1 MENRVLVVDDEKE
14 IRNFLL
20 KALTRVGGFQVGLA
34 ENGAEALKILEKE
47 EFDLV
52 VTDMKMPVM
61 DGLQLAAEISRSRP
75 EVLTVLMTGH
85 GTIDSALE
93 AMKQGASDFLTK
105 PLNLEETILRLKKV
119 LEGKQRFVRLKD
131 YADHLEKANQEL
143 KRIDTIKSE
152 FVSVASHELRTPLA
166 AIKNAIQIMLSGKAG
181 EINENQ
187 KKFLSMAERNINRL
201 TNILNDL
208 LNLSRI
214 ESGKIIIN
222 FEELAPK
229 ALIEF
234 ILSSLKPQA
243 DNKSLKLRM
252 DFPDELP
259 TAYGDRE
266 KIEQILTNLVGN
278 AIKFTP
284 EGGEITVSAKPLDSD
299 RKMVAFSV
307 RDTGIGIPEE
317 ELEKIFDKFHQVED
331 SLHRSTGGT
340 GLGLAITRGLIE
352 AHQGK
357 IWVESELGKGSTFT
371 FTLPISEVERRD
383 GNVRFILD
391 REFQRAQEN
400 QTPLTLFLIKLLD
413 QKKEV
418 EQTSMDEV
426 ESKVKQCLCRKS
438 DILLRK
444 RRENILVAL
453 CEADLKGAKAIRQR
467 IDEGF
472 QKNPVKDQDRSLAI
486 NIGTA
491 TFPEEALSKRELF
504 RKAKVEL
511 RRKE

>member
-14 IRNFLL
+14 IRTFLL
-20 KALTRVGGFQVGLA
+20 KALTRVGGFQVELA

-47 EFDLV
+47 KFDLV

-61 DGLQLAAEISRSRP
+61 GGLQLAAEISRSRP
-75 EVLTVLMTGH
+75 EILTVLMTGH

-131 YADHLEKANQEL
+131 YADQLEKANQEL
-143 KRIDTIKSE
+143 RRIDTIKSE

-166 AIKNAIQIMLSGKAG
+166 SIKNAIQIMLSGKAG

-214 ESGKIIIN
+214 ESGKIVMN
-222 FEELAPK
+222 FEELVPK

-252 DFPDELP
+252 DLPDELP

-266 KIEQILTNLVGN
+266 KIEQILTNLMGN

-284 EGGEITVSAKPLDSD
+284 EGGEITVSVKPLDSN

-307 RDTGIGIPEE
+307 RDTGIGIPED

-357 IWVESELGKGSTFT
+357 IWVQSELRKGSTFT
-371 FTLPISEVERRD
+371 FTLPVSEVERRD
-383 GNVRFILD
+383 ANFRFILD
-391 REFQRAQEN
+391 KEFRRAQEN

-418 EQTSMDEV
+418 EPGSMDEV
-426 ESKVKQCLCRKS
+426 ESKVKQSLCRKS

-444 RRENILVAL
+444 RGENIWVAL

-467 IDEGF
+467 IAEGF
-472 QKNPVKDQDRSLAI
+472 QKSPLKDQDRPLAI
-486 NIGTA
+486 NIGAA

-504 RKAKVEL
+504 RKAKVQL